1 MGRADGCDVL
11 GRTNKDAAR
20 KAESEGRRRNLEA
33 CRIFDACDSGLQ
45 SIQEREVSGSVFL
58 GHRDDADAHSF
69 AWCDVTDNRA
79 GAYTVSRNVDEE
91 LDHCAGLG
99 RLFRTNKQATQT
111 QCSHT
116 RDES

>member
-1 MGRADGCDVL
+1 MDRADGCDVL
-11 GRTNKDAAR
+11 GRTDKDAAEQ
-20 KAESEGRRRNLEA
+20 AESEGRRRNLEA

-45 SIQEREVSGSVFL
+45 FTQEAEVSGSVFL
-58 GHRDDADAHSF
+58 GHGDDADAHSF

-99 RLFRTNKQATQT
+99 RFFRTNEQATQT
-111 QCSHT
+111 QCLHT

>member
-1 MGRADGCDVL
+1 MDRADGPDVL
-11 GRTNKDAAR
+11 DLTDIDAAEQ
-20 KAESEGRRRNLEA
+20 AESEGRRRNLEA

-45 SIQEREVSGSVFL
+45 SIQEAEVSGSVFL
-58 GHRDDADAHSF
+58 GHRDDSDAHSF

-79 GAYTVSRNVDEE
+79 GAYTVSRNVDQE

-99 RLFRTNKQATQT
+99 RLFRANKQATQT
-111 QCSHT
+111 QCLHA